1 MMRYLSSIFT
11 LVKKYLINLWIR
23 DSSDLITT
31 IEWEWDNNVESLIQE
46 VSKSLPKGIRAT
58 IEEKC

>member
-11 LVKKYLINLWIR
+11 LVKKYLINLWVR
-23 DSSDLITT
+23 DSSELITR
-31 IEWEWDNNVESLIQE
+31 IEWEWENNVESLIQE

-58 IEEKC
+58 IEEI